1 MLVVDDVEQL
11 RGVLQRKLER
21 KSHTVVCASS
31 GPEAL
36 HLSTAQSFDIVL
48 LDMMMPHMDGFETL
62 DRLKASPATRDLP
75 VIMIS
80 GSYDTASIAR
90 CIERGAADYLPKPF
104 DPDLLHARINAC
116 LVDRDARKP
125 EKEYQ
130 RDVIRVVSAAVEVER
145 GTYTIGSLIGVSERG
160 DDLGTLARIFDSMA
174 AGIRQRERTLR
185 EQMERLR
192 EEIAGVSDAP
202 TTDCDE
208 APEALLSSTAF
219 ASRYTIERAIGSGGM
234 GTVYLATDKEMAEQV
249 AIKTLMP
256 KVLSADET
264 AMDRFRNEIRLARQ
278 LSHRN
283 IVRTHDLAN
292 AGGVS
297 FVTMEFV
304 RGTTLRSVME
314 ARGPLNVKATLAIAR
329 QLADA
334 LACAHGEGI
343 IHRDIKPENV
353 LVDSTGTVK
362 VMDFG
367 IACLAHRTTTLT
379 EPGMFMGTPTYMAPE
394 RLQSEMADVRSD
406 LYSVGVLLY
415 ECITGRPPFEAKT
428 HISFIAK
435 VLTEAAIPPM
445 MLTPDVSQAVS
456 ALIMRLLAKDPAQRP
471 QTANEL
477 RETLATIA

>member
-11 RGVLQRKLER
+11 REVLQRKLEQ
-21 KSHTVVCASS
+21 KNHTVVCASS

-36 HLSTAQSFDIVL
+36 YLSEAEAFDIIL
-48 LDMMMPHMDGFETL
+48 LDMMMPHMDGFQTL
-62 DRLKASPATRDLP
+62 DRLKSSPATRDLP

-80 GSYDTASIAR
+80 ATYDSATIAR

-104 DPDLLHARINAC
+104 DPVLLHARIGAC
-116 LVDRDARKP
+116 LDDRDVRKP
-125 EKEYQ
+125 EREYQ
-130 RDVIRVVSAAVEVER
+130 RDVIRIVSAAVAVER
-145 GTYTIGSLIGVSERG
+145 GTYAAGSLTGVSERG
-160 DDLGTLARIFDSMA
+160 DELGTLARIFDSMA
-174 AGIRQRERTLR
+174 AGIRQREQTLR
-185 EQMERLR
+185 EQLERLR
-192 EEIAGVSDAP
+192 EEVAGVSDAS
-202 TTDCDE
+202 TTDCDD
-208 APEALLSSTAF
+208 ASEALRSSVAF
-219 ASRYTIERAIGSGGM
+219 ASRYTIERPIGRGGM
-234 GTVYLATDKEMAEQV
+234 GTVYLAVDKEMGERV

-283 IVRTHDLAN
+283 IVRTHDLGS

-304 RGTTLRSVME
+304 AGTTLRSVMD
-314 ARGPLNVKATLAIAR
+314 ARGPLNIKATLAVAR

-343 IHRDIKPENV
+343 IHRDIKPENL
-353 LVDSTGTVK
+353 LVDSTGRIK

-367 IACLAHRTTTLT
+367 IACLAHRTSGLT
-379 EPGMFMGTPTYMAPE
+379 EAGMFMGTPTYMAPE
-394 RLQSEMADVRSD
+394 RLQSETADARSD
-406 LYSVGVLLY
+406 LYSMGVLLY

-428 HISFIAK
+428 HMSFVAK
-435 VLTEAAIPPM
+435 VLTEAAIPPI

-456 ALIMRLLAKDPAQRP
+456 AMIMPSRQGSRPAP
-471 QTANEL
+471 AE
-477 RETLATIA
+477 RE